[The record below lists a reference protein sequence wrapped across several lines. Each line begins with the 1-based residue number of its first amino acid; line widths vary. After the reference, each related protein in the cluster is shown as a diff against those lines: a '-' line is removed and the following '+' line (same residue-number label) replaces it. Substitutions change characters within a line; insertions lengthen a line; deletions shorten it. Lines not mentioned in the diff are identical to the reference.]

1 MPTDRQMW
9 ELNSNQPKATW
20 EKSWDSEPSMPAIA
34 TKLQA
39 TTKLKASG
47 KEINSLERI
56 TVPKNQQ
63 VQVEKAENF
72 TSLNLTRKWKQ
83 SYPWDQRAQS
93 NQLFLTMWFHL
104 KNRETKSDTQS
115 GWRWS
120 NQNSQ
125 FKTWL
130 EAGQKLGRK
139 VIANQPNNPQ

>member
-1 MPTDRQMW
+1 MPLKQMSSKRMLTLLARAKCLMSHITNVGAILKTRIERFLLMNSQSLFWESHLLMPTDRQMW
-9 ELNSNQPKATW
+9 ELNLNQPKATW

-47 KEINSLERI
+47 KEINSLEQI

-83 SYPWDQRAQS
+83 SCKFLHSS
-93 NQLFLTMWFHL
+93 NF
-104 KNRETKSDTQS
+104 
-115 GWRWS
+115 
-120 NQNSQ
+120 
-125 FKTWL
+125 
-130 EAGQKLGRK
+130 
-139 VIANQPNNPQ
+139 